1 MNGHGPLPGHIMGFY
16 LSGISMMYD
25 STGDTA
31 ILSRLSYILE
41 ELSLCQQAGGD
52 GYLLPT
58 ICGRAIFENVLD
70 GNFKTSNPFY

>member
-1 MNGHGPLPGHIMGFY
+1 
-16 LSGISMMYD
+16 MMDYIA
-25 STGDTA
+25 TGDTA
-31 ILSRLSYILE
+31 IRNRLSYILE

-70 GNFKTSNPFY
+70 GNFRLLILY